1 MPTQNTHAL
10 YGGVTKT
17 FHWLTALAILSA
29 FVLGLI
35 AIRSGTD
42 TPDQLARTVQLFS
55 LHKTIGILAF
65 FVALLRIIWAL
76 TQVKPG
82 LLNADNKPEAFMA
95 ELVHWLLYGSMV
107 CAPLAGWLHHAAT
120 EGFAPVLLP
129 LGDNLFFIPKDP
141 TVAAFFSGMHY
152 VLVIVL
158 GVSILAHVG
167 GALKHAFI
175 DRDDTLRRMLPN
187 DMVPP
192 HLPLQNHSHLPL
204 IAAIVIYIGAL
215 GAGAMI
221 GLDSHSHDH
230 GDHDHGTPAL
240 AAVPSGWTVTEGT
253 LDITIGQFGT
263 DVTGGFADWTAA
275 IEFDETAGED
285 LGSAEVT
292 INIASLT
299 LGSVTNEALGTDY
312 FNAADFPTA
321 TFAATLHPDGDAYIA
336 RGTLTLRGVTA
347 DLDMPFTLALDGDTA
362 VMSGTTVIPRLDYGV
377 GAATTEE
384 STLGL
389 NVAVNVALTATR
401 GG

>member
-29 FVLGLI
+29 FALGLI

-95 ELVHWLLYGSMV
+95 ELAHWLLYGSMV
-107 CAPLAGWLHHAAT
+107 MAPLAGWMHHAAT
-120 EGFAPVLLP
+120 EGFAPVFLP
-129 LGDNLFFIPKDP
+129 FGDTLFFIPKDP
-141 TVAAFFSGMHY
+141 TVAAFFGGMHY

-158 GVSILAHVG
+158 GVTILAHVG
-167 GALKHAFI
+167 GALKHALI

-204 IAAIVIYIGAL
+204 VAAIIIYIGAL

-221 GLDSHSHDH
+221 GLDNQGHDH
-230 GDHDHGTPAL
+230 ADHDHGTPAL
-240 AAVPSGWTVTEGT
+240 AAVASDWTVTEGT
-253 LDITIGQFGT
+253 LDITVGQFGT
-263 DVTGGFADWTAA
+263 DVTGGFSDWTAA
-275 IEFDETAGED
+275 IEFDETAGDD

-292 INIASLT
+292 INITSLT
-299 LGSVTNEALGTDY
+299 LGSVTNEALAADY

-321 TFAATLHPDGDAYIA
+321 AYSATLHADGDAYVA

-347 DLDMPFTLALDGDTA
+347 NLEMPFTLDITGDTA
-362 VMSGTTVIPRLDYGV
+362 VMTGTTVIPRLDFGV
-377 GAATTEE
+377 GAATTDPG
-384 STLGL
+384 TLGL
-389 NVAVNVALTATR
+389 DVNVNVALTATR
-401 GG
+401 GE